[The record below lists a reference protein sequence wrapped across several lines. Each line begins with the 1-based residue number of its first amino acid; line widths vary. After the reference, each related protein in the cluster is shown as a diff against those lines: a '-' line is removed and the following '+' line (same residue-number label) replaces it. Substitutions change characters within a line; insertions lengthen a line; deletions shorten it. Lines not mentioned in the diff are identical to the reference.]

1 MPQGADRYPNAVIGN
16 ELRQEICAELRAT
29 TFAKANSLWIPEGT

>member
-1 MPQGADRYPNAVIGN
+1 MPQGADRYANAVIGN
-16 ELRQEICAELRAT
+16 ELRQKFRSELRPT